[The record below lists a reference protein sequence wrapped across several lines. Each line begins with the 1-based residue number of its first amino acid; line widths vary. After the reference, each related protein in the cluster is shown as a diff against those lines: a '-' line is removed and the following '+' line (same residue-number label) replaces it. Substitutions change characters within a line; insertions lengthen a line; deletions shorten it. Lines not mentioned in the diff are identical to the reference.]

1 MVRFI
6 TKLYGNI
13 ISQTL
18 FKTETIKE
26 LKMWAMWVKKK
37 EGKNLEEKK
46 KTDKVFKKEKKRT
59 CWTIF
64 SFLSSTFIVEHNDP
78 RTFIIEQILLTLE
91 MLIFFLKNWL
101 NWWLSFSILI
111 LDNFLF
117 SLFNLGLKCKGNEFL
132 DQNWNCKNYRDCREK
147 NKNTRVKRNH

>member
-1 MVRFI
+1 MFFFLKNMVRFI

-46 KTDKVFKKEKKRT
+46 K
-59 CWTIF
+59 
-64 SFLSSTFIVEHNDP
+64 
-78 RTFIIEQILLTLE
+78 
-91 MLIFFLKNWL
+91 KN
-101 NWWLSFSILI
+101 
-111 LDNFLF
+111 
-117 SLFNLGLKCKGNEFL
+117 
-132 DQNWNCKNYRDCREK
+132 R
-147 NKNTRVKRNH
+147 

>member
-37 EGKNLEEKK
+37 EGKNLEKKKK
-46 KTDKVFKKEKKRT
+46 KTDKVFKKKRKE
-59 CWTIF
+59 
-64 SFLSSTFIVEHNDP
+64 LVEQ
-78 RTFIIEQILLTLE
+78 F
-91 MLIFFLKNWL
+91 
-101 NWWLSFSILI
+101 
-111 LDNFLF
+111 FLF
-117 SLFNLGLKCKGNEFL
+117 SLQLSLL
-132 DQNWNCKNYRDCREK
+132 
-147 NKNTRVKRNH
+147 NTTILELLLLNRSC

>member
-46 KTDKVFKKEKKRT
+46 K
-59 CWTIF
+59 
-64 SFLSSTFIVEHNDP
+64 
-78 RTFIIEQILLTLE
+78 
-91 MLIFFLKNWL
+91 KN
-101 NWWLSFSILI
+101 
-111 LDNFLF
+111 
-117 SLFNLGLKCKGNEFL
+117 
-132 DQNWNCKNYRDCREK
+132 R
-147 NKNTRVKRNH
+147 

>member
-46 KTDKVFKKEKKRT
+46 KQIKFLKKKRKE
-59 CWTIF
+59 
-64 SFLSSTFIVEHNDP
+64 LVEQ
-78 RTFIIEQILLTLE
+78 F
-91 MLIFFLKNWL
+91 
-101 NWWLSFSILI
+101 
-111 LDNFLF
+111 FLF
-117 SLFNLGLKCKGNEFL
+117 SLQLSLL
-132 DQNWNCKNYRDCREK
+132 
-147 NKNTRVKRNH
+147 NTTILELLLLNGSC

>member
-1 MVRFI
+1 MFFFFLNMVRFI

-46 KTDKVFKKEKKRT
+46 KKQIKFSKRKEK
-59 CWTIF
+59 
-64 SFLSSTFIVEHNDP
+64 N
-78 RTFIIEQILLTLE
+78 LLNN
-91 MLIFFLKNWL
+91 FF
-101 NWWLSFSILI
+101 
-111 LDNFLF
+111 F
-117 SLFNLGLKCKGNEFL
+117 SLFNFHC
-132 DQNWNCKNYRDCREK
+132 
-147 NKNTRVKRNH
+147 